1 MQSEVNHQ
9 VLRGNVLAALQS
21 FKMSVV
27 WNLDDVQKTTDTI
40 INLIKEYE
48 NEKCKNITELNKRA

>member
-1 MQSEVNHQ
+1 MQSEVKNQ

-27 WNLDDVQKTTDTI
+27 QNLDDVQKTTDTI
-40 INLIKEYE
+40 INLVKEYE
-48 NEKCKNITELNKRA
+48 NEKRKNITEPN

>member
-1 MQSEVNHQ
+1 MQSEVKNQ

-40 INLIKEYE
+40 IELVKEYE
-48 NEKCKNITELNKRA
+48 NEKRKNITESN

>member
-1 MQSEVNHQ
+1 MEAMQSEVKNH

-27 WNLDDVQKTTDTI
+27 WNLDDVQKTTNTI
-40 INLIKEYE
+40 IELIKEYE
-48 NEKCKNITELNKRA
+48 NEKCKNITESN

>member
-1 MQSEVNHQ
+1 MEAMQSEVKNQ

-40 INLIKEYE
+40 IELVKEYE
-48 NEKCKNITELNKRA
+48 NEKRKNFTEPN

>member
-1 MQSEVNHQ
+1 MEAMQSEVKNQ

-40 INLIKEYE
+40 IELVKEYE
-48 NEKCKNITELNKRA
+48 NEKRKNITESN

>member
-1 MQSEVNHQ
+1 MQSEVKSQ
-9 VLRGNVLAALQS
+9 VLRGNVLATLQS

-40 INLIKEYE
+40 IELVQEYE
-48 NEKCKNITELNKRA
+48 NEKCKDITEFDKRA

>member
-1 MQSEVNHQ
+1 MQSEVKSQ

-40 INLIKEYE
+40 IELVQEYE
-48 NEKCKNITELNKRA
+48 NEKCKDITEFDKRA

>member
-1 MQSEVNHQ
+1 MQLEVKHQ
-9 VLRGNVLAALQS
+9 VLRGNVLATLQS

-27 WNLDDVQKTTDTI
+27 WDLDDVQKTTDTI

-48 NEKCKNITELNKRA
+48 NEKCKNITEPN

>member
-1 MQSEVNHQ
+1 MEAMQSEVKNL

-40 INLIKEYE
+40 IELVKEYE
-48 NEKCKNITELNKRA
+48 NEKRKNITESN

>member
-1 MQSEVNHQ
+1 MQSEVENQ

-40 INLIKEYE
+40 INLVKEYE
-48 NEKCKNITELNKRA
+48 NEKRKNITESN

>member
-1 MQSEVNHQ
+1 MQSEVKNQ

-40 INLIKEYE
+40 INLVKEYE
-48 NEKCKNITELNKRA
+48 NEKRKNITESN

>member
-1 MQSEVNHQ
+1 MQSEVKSQ
-9 VLRGNVLAALQS
+9 VLRGNVLATLQS

-40 INLIKEYE
+40 IELVKEYE
-48 NEKCKNITELNKRA
+48 SEKRKNITESN

>member
-1 MQSEVNHQ
+1 MEAMQSEVKSQ

-40 INLIKEYE
+40 IELIKEYE
-48 NEKCKNITELNKRA
+48 NEKCKNITESN